1 MEHAA
6 ESDHSTNCPVTD
18 RRHGADEVNP
28 PPERESP
35 DAEQPS
41 PPTRR
46 RRRMGVEP
54 FVGISSQVQQ
64 VRTLIS
70 QVAPSLANVLILG
83 ESGTGKELVARSI
96 HRQSERANRPFVPVN
111 CGAIPT
117 ELLESELFGHEKGAF
132 TGAIATRAGRFE
144 LAEGGTLFLDEIGD
158 MSPHMQVKLLRVLQE
173 RCYERVGSN
182 KTRDTDVR
190 IIAATHRKLEE
201 EMPNGTF
208 REDLFYRLE
217 EFPIQMPPLRD
228 RPDDIPILV
237 QTLIKRL
244 QNERGTLII
253 GKSVIEALQRY
264 SWPGNV
270 RELSNVVERLRVLH
284 RDSRAELS
292 SLPEKVLGAG
302 VPAVRSL
309 GVGRSA
315 SQSVIPIRAH
325 AADAGQQHG
334 AAGQDM
340 GVCLP
345 ASGLNLKDYLAS
357 IELYLIREALDRTD
371 GVVAQAAK
379 MLGLGRTTLVEKM
392 RKYSVQDQD
401 LWPRR
406 GDMDAI

>member
-1 MEHAA
+1 
-6 ESDHSTNCPVTD
+6 
-18 RRHGADEVNP
+18 
-28 PPERESP
+28 
-35 DAEQPS
+35 
-41 PPTRR
+41 
-46 RRRMGVEP
+46 
-54 FVGISSQVQQ
+54 
-64 VRTLIS
+64 LIS

-244 QNERGTLII
+244 QNERGTLVI
-253 GKSVIEALQRY
+253 GKPVIEALQRY

-401 LWPRR
+401 LWPQR